1 MKREDLCKAIEG
13 IDEKYIKE
21 AAETEEQKPGR
32 SVITGKIA
40 VAAAVVAAVLLAAT
54 PFVIKL
60 AGNRKPADP
69 DGPAVSGS
77 PVDPAASGTPAVP
90 TSSEGEPAIDASKV
104 AETPDTSKLGWVAKW
119 LGNIKSNENYISDMF
134 INSANS
140 IGFSNNAE
148 YNALVGSNKKAA
160 YVVSSP
166 VYTYD
171 YSEGTVSA
179 SVLFCLYDTS
189 GNSVGAVE
197 VAAKGDGLYYS
208 RYNVE
213 SLKNFKSSP
222 DTAFIYIEVDGKRF
236 ALDENNKL
244 YYAESGLPAPI
255 TVKGDMF
262 KAISNGKLGV
272 TYNSIMSNGTY
283 IGCTEIYKLDDSLF
297 IDIFQNDEQVH
308 GYEAYSKNG
317 RYASITRINNSWE
330 FLLEVKGGEKD
341 VSIELG
347 SCGMG
352 VDRVKWMDEHTFWG
366 IMHDNPSQ
374 ETLVEYNDETGVKFY
389 YGLFFTRDQNGNLY
403 YVSPTSHFSQEGA
416 SERILDA
423 QGNVIFATEP
433 GVQIVRYLAVSDDYV
448 AFYTRGFHANDN
460 DGTTLVIF
468 SRKDN
473 SVVLEIENCKVG
485 QIVINEKE

>member
-1 MKREDLCKAIEG
+1 MKREDLYKAIDG

-40 VAAAVVAAVLLAAT
+40 VAAAVVAALLLTAT

-69 DGPAVSGS
+69 DGPTVSGS
-77 PVDPAASGTPAVP
+77 PVDPAVSGTPAGP

-119 LGNIKSNENYISDMF
+119 LGNVKSNENYISDMF

-140 IGFSNNAE
+140 ISFSNNAE
-148 YNALVGSNKKAA
+148 YNALVSSNQKAA

-171 YSEGTVSA
+171 YSEGTFSA
-179 SVLFCLYDTS
+179 SVLFCLYDTL
-189 GNSVGAVE
+189 GNGVGAVE
-197 VAAKGDGLYYS
+197 VASKGDGLYYS

-213 SLKNFKSSP
+213 SLNHFKSTP
-222 DTAFIYIEVDGKRF
+222 DAAFIYIEVDGKRY

-262 KAISNGKLGV
+262 KAINNGKLGV

-283 IGCTEIYKLDDSLF
+283 IGCTEIYKLADSLF
-297 IDIFQNDEQVH
+297 IDIFPNDVFTANT
-308 GYEAYSKNG
+308 EAYSSGG
-317 RYASITRINNSWE
+317 RYASITRIDNSYR

-341 VSIELG
+341 VSIELEYPL
-347 SCGMG
+347 GMN
-352 VDRVKWMDEHTFWG
+352 VETVKWMDEETVWG
-366 IMHDNPSQ
+366 VLHESPSL
-374 ETLVEYNDETGVKFY
+374 EVLVVYNDKTGVEYY
-389 YGLFFTRDQNGNLY
+389 HGLLFTRDPAGELY
-403 YVSPTSHFSQEGA
+403 YVDPVPHSAQA
-416 SERILDA
+416 SVGESVVDSK
-423 QGNVIFATEP
+423 GNVIYTTKP
-433 GVQIVRYLAVSDDYV
+433 GIHIYRDLAVTEEYL
-448 AFYTRGFHANDN
+448 AFYTQDTQADEQS
-460 DGTTLVIF
+460 DTTLVVV
-468 SRKDN
+468 SRKDL
-473 SVVLEIENCKVG
+473 SIVLEIASPKLGRIMIE
-485 QIVINEKE
+485 